1 MPGIR
6 EIRPAEYH
14 LLEDF
19 CYQLIFVPPGR
30 DALSQDVIFDPSV
43 HAYIKDFGKPD
54 DLCLVAEHNGI
65 IVGAA
70 WSRILAEPGR
80 QGFGYIDDKT
90 PELAIAVLPEYRGKG
105 IGTALLL
112 TTLIDRLARR
122 GYESLSLSVQKENP
136 AAGLYRQLSGAWA
149 GGKAHHRHPAGS
161 RR

>member
-1 MPGIR
+1 VPGIR

-30 DALSQDVIFDPSV
+30 DAPPRDVIFEPSV
-43 HAYIKDFGKPD
+43 HVYIKDFGKAD
-54 DLCLVAEHNGI
+54 DFCLVAEQDGLV
-65 IVGAA
+65 VGAA

-80 QGFGYIDDKT
+80 EGFGYVDDKT

-105 IGTALLL
+105 IGTALLA
-112 TTLIDRLARR
+112 TLIDGLARR

-136 AAGLYRQLSGAWA
+136 AAGLYRQLGGAWA